1 MIVGIGV
8 DAVDVERFARVLER
22 TPRTRER
29 LFTAEE
35 LSYADSLAD
44 PMPSLAARFAVR
56 EAAMKALG
64 VGLGA
69 FEFHDISVQRLETG
83 QPRIVQAG
91 RAAELASRCGVER
104 WQVSMSHTDQLA
116 VAYVIAEGGHTG
128 GGHPDPGHSA
138 SDLR

>member
-22 TPRTRER
+22 TPRTRQR
-29 LFTAEE
+29 LFTVEE
-35 LSYADSLAD
+35 LAYADTLAD

-69 FEFHDISVQRLETG
+69 FEFHDISVRRSDSGRPCIHQS
-83 QPRIVQAG
+83 G
-91 RAAELASRCGVER
+91 RAAELARRCGVER
-104 WQVSMSHTDQLA
+104 WQVSMSHTDHLA
-116 VAYVIAEGGHTG
+116 IAYVIAEGQQ
-128 GGHPDPGHSA
+128 PDPRFPNP
-138 SDLR
+138 DLR

>member
-1 MIVGIGV
+1 MIIGIGV
-8 DAVDVERFARVLER
+8 DAVDVERFSRMLER

-29 LFTAEE
+29 LFTAHE
-35 LSYADSLAD
+35 LAYADTLVD

-69 FEFHDISVQRLETG
+69 FEFHDISIERTSSG
-83 QPRIVQAG
+83 QPRILQTG
-91 RAAELASRCGVER
+91 RAAELAARSGVER

-116 VAYVIAEGGHTG
+116 VAYVIAEGGRPG
-128 GGHPDPGHSA
+128 PDV
-138 SDLR
+138 R

>member
-8 DAVDVERFARVLER
+8 DAVDVERFTRVLER
-22 TPRTRER
+22 TPRMRER

-35 LSYADSLAD
+35 LAYADTLAD

-56 EAAMKALG
+56 EAVMKALG

-69 FEFHDISVQRLETG
+69 FEFHDVSISRSESG
-83 QPRIVQAG
+83 QPRILQSG
-91 RAAELASRCGVER
+91 RAAELSDRRGVER

-116 VAYVIAEGGHTG
+116 VAYVIAEGGRSA
-128 GGHPDPGHSA
+128 PDP
-138 SDLR
+138 DLR

>member
-8 DAVDVERFARVLER
+8 DAVDVERFTRVLER

-29 LFTAEE
+29 LFTTEE
-35 LSYADSLAD
+35 LAYVDTLAD

-56 EAAMKALG
+56 EAVMKALG

-69 FEFHDISVQRLETG
+69 FEFHDISVFRSESG
-83 QPRIVQAG
+83 KPRILQSG
-91 RAAELASRCGVER
+91 RAAELAHRCGVER

-116 VAYVIAEGGHTG
+116 VAYVIAEGARS
-128 GGHPDPGHSA
+128 DPVRLDA
-138 SDLR
+138 DLR

>member
-29 LFTAEE
+29 LFTTEE
-35 LSYADSLAD
+35 LAYTDTLAD

-56 EAAMKALG
+56 EAVMKALG

-69 FEFHDISVQRLETG
+69 FEFHDISVSRSESG
-83 QPRIVQAG
+83 QPRIRQSG
-91 RAAELASRCGVER
+91 RAAELAHHRGVER

-116 VAYVIAEGGHTG
+116 VAYVIAEGGRS
-128 GGHPDPGHSA
+128 DPS

>member
-29 LFTAEE
+29 LFTIEE
-35 LSYADSLAD
+35 LDYADTLAD

-56 EAAMKALG
+56 EAVMKALG

-69 FEFHDISVQRLETG
+69 FEFHDISVSRSESG
-83 QPRIVQAG
+83 QPRIRQSG

-116 VAYVIAEGGHTG
+116 VAYVIAEGV
-128 GGHPDPGHSA
+128 PSNADRPGT
-138 SDLR
+138 DLR